1 MRVASDAR
9 EATPMTESE
18 PQRTPTCPLC
28 QGRSW
33 RREEGKL
40 DSAWGLTAHRVIL
53 LVCETCSHVLLFYEG
68 NTIFDFD

>member
-1 MRVASDAR
+1 
-9 EATPMTESE
+9 MTESE
-18 PQRTPTCPLC
+18 PQRRTPTCPLC
-28 QGRSW
+28 QGRTW

-53 LVCETCSHVLLFYEG
+53 LVCDTCSHVLLFYEG